1 MICII
6 TFPAIVYGCMDVISQ
21 PEARTCYIMAV
32 VLIIYI
38 ILARAVILG
47 FKNVLCY
54 KINGEVYNI
63 DSDNQNHN
71 IEAQNQ
77 VQEILTDPPIANF
90 ESCETDLPPS
100 YTECVILYPPNKVQI
115 PDSAPPPPYNHV

>member
-1 MICII
+1 MFCII
-6 TFPAIVYGCMDVISQ
+6 TFPVIVYFCMKVISQ

-54 KINGEVYNI
+54 KINGEVYII
-63 DSDNQNHN
+63 DSDMVFNQNNN
-71 IEAQNQ
+71 IEAPQ
-77 VQEILTDPPIANF
+77 PARANSEF
-90 ESCETDLPPS
+90 PDMDLPPS
-100 YTECVILYPPNKVQI
+100 YAECMISSPPNKLKI
-115 PDSAPPPPYNHV
+115 TDSAPPPYYV

>member
-1 MICII
+1 MK
-6 TFPAIVYGCMDVISQ
+6 VISQ

-54 KINGEVYNI
+54 KINGEVHII
-63 DSDNQNHN
+63 DSDMVYNQNQN
-71 IEAQNQ
+71 IEAPQPARTNS
-77 VQEILTDPPIANF
+77 EFLDM
-90 ESCETDLPPS
+90 DLPPS
-100 YTECVILYPPNKVQI
+100 YAECMISFPPNKLKI
-115 PDSAPPPPYNHV
+115 TDSAPPPPYYV

>member
-1 MICII
+1 MK
-6 TFPAIVYGCMDVISQ
+6 VISQ

-54 KINGEVYNI
+54 KINGEVHII
-63 DSDNQNHN
+63 DSDNG
-71 IEAQNQ
+71 
-77 VQEILTDPPIANF
+77 VQSKP
-90 ESCETDLPPS
+90 
-100 YTECVILYPPNKVQI
+100 K
-115 PDSAPPPPYNHV
+115 H